1 LSQVVRKEQKAS
13 ANLRWASAVAGIG
26 MLLRDSEHKGSCTW
40 PDMLTLARGAIGD
53 DREGYRAEF
62 LRLAETAHALAMAVS
77 GKEQ

>member
-1 LSQVVRKEQKAS
+1 
-13 ANLRWASAVAGIG
+13 
-26 MLLRDSEHKGSCTW
+26 
-40 PDMLTLARGAIGD
+40 MLTLARGAIGD